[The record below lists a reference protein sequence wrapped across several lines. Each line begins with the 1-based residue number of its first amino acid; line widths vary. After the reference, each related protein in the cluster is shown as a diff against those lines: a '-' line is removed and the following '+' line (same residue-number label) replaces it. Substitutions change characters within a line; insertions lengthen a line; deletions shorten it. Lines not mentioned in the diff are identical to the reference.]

1 MRPPSCLDS
10 DGSCDLRTAS
20 HLERVTRMLQ
30 DRLIGVAAHLAM
42 LERAVLF
49 FPHILILADVVLEAA
64 DIVQNLGTD
73 PDKRRTGDSHA
84 SVAADSFDGPRFP
97 PRVLTSTT
105 RKPCRPSATT
115 ISRSV
120 VKSRT
125 ARPRRTSSAPSG
137 SSAVMSD
144 ESMRR
149 RRRRAQTPRSSAES
163 QTVYDHLT
171 RAYRSLGNCYR
182 RAAANNTDCDLF
194 PERSSA

>member
-1 MRPPSCLDS
+1 MPQPHHSLGIRVGRTSFKRRRSASGPRERDSTGFPRSLWGMRPPSCLDS

-20 HLERVTRMLQ
+20 HLARVTRMLQ

-97 PRVLTSTT
+97 PRALTSTT

-149 RRRRAQTPRSSAES
+149 
-163 QTVYDHLT
+163 
-171 RAYRSLGNCYR
+171 
-182 RAAANNTDCDLF
+182 
-194 PERSSA
+194 